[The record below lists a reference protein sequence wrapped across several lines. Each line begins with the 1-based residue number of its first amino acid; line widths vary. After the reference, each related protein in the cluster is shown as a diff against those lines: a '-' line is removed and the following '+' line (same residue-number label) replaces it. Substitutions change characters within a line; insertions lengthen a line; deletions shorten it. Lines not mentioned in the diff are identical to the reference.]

1 MSKKDNPYYLFV
13 YGTLRE
19 GVEVPFKK
27 KLAGDME
34 FVGRSQ
40 IQGKLYDIGDYPG
53 AVKEGKERQKEKQKE
68 QEKEE
73 LEQKQEQDDKVKA
86 RQGGSVIKGEIV
98 MIKNPRKVMALLDE
112 YEGYNPKEIKTSE
125 YLREKAQV
133 KLEDGKEVEAWVY
146 WYNLPV
152 EGKRRIRH
160 RDYLDYL
167 KKKKPA

>member
-1 MSKKDNPYYLFV
+1 
-13 YGTLRE
+13 
-19 GVEVPFKK
+19 
-27 KLAGDME
+27 ME

-53 AVKEGKERQKEKQKE
+53 AVKEGKRKEKEKEEQQLKQREKE
-68 QEKEE
+68 QENEKEE
-73 LEQKQEQDDKVKA
+73 GPQKQKQI
-86 RQGGSVIKGEIV
+86 GSVIKGEVV

-112 YEGYNPKEIKTSE
+112 YEGYDPKKIKTSE
-125 YLREKAQV
+125 YLREKAHV
-133 KLEDGKEVEAWVY
+133 KLDDGKEVEAWVY